1 MKSICIYFGDLG
13 RGWKA
18 CVTTVTYSYL
28 VNDSVY
34 GEVQPSRGIRQGD
47 PMSPYLFILCREVLS
62 GLCKNAARDGS
73 LQGVRVARGCPRINH
88 LLFADDTMFFCQSS
102 AKTCDTLVKILAR
115 YGEASGQRINKSK
128 SSITFSSKTPP
139 TVKEAAK
146 LTLGISKEG
155 GLGKYLGLPEHF
167 GRRKKDLFTSL
178 VDKIRQRAQSLST
191 RFLSRAG
198 KLTMLK
204 STLTAAPTYTMSCFL
219 LPVSLPW
226 QAKSSASTQA
236 RRELRIQSYGSHYP
250 QESTQQDRGITLR
263 FHGL

>member
-47 PMSPYLFILCREVLS
+47 PMSPYLFILCGEVLS
-62 GLCKNAARDGS
+62 GLCKNTARDGS

-128 SSITFSSKTPP
+128 SSITFSSKTP
-139 TVKEAAK
+139 
-146 LTLGISKEG
+146 
-155 GLGKYLGLPEHF
+155 PEHF